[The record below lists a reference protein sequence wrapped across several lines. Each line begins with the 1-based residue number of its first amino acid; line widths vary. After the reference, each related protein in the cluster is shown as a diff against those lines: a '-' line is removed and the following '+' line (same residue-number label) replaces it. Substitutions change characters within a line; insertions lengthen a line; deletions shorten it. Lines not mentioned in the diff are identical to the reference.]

1 MGLPYDV
8 SWTIRKIFQFR
19 DVSQPLIQYKIGNGA
34 STHLWLDNWH
44 PLGRLYKRYGENV
57 CSNIGRS
64 SCARVPSII
73 SDGAWSWPRQR
84 NRIQEIKANTSSD
97 FLPDISNEDSVVWIP
112 SRNGI
117 YSLKSAW
124 EAIRVSHGAQEWC
137 HIVWFSN
144 LSLDG
149 HLFYGWPCNAY
160 LLLRRG
166 C

>member
-1 MGLPYDV
+1 MGKMFALTLVD
-8 SWTIRKIFQFR
+8 
-19 DVSQPLIQYKIGNGA
+19 L
-34 STHLWLDNWH
+34 
-44 PLGRLYKRYGENV
+44 
-57 CSNIGRS
+57 
-64 SCARVPSII
+64 RVPGCPLLSVM
-73 SDGAWSWPRQR
+73 GPRQR

-117 YSLKSAW
+117 YSVKSAW

-137 HIVWFSN
+137 HIVWFPN